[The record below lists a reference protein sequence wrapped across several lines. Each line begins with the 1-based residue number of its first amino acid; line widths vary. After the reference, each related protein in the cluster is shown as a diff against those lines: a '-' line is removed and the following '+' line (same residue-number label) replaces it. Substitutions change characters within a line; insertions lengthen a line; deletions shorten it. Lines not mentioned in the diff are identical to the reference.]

1 MSSHH
6 HEHDAQLPPGTT
18 HLISER
24 AATGDETLQLFP
36 TPSSD
41 PNEPLNWS
49 KRRKFVNYSLV
60 LIVTLVIFTAL
71 STQIIFWSLLIQDLH
86 VDFQQLNNAQ
96 SINSAGLTIGCIF
109 FIPFAIKYGR
119 RPIYIVSTAIMFIM
133 SIWSARMTT
142 VWELY
147 VTNLFLGFAGATNEA
162 IVGLTVADLFFVHQR
177 GTMNGFYL
185 MMVMTGSFLTPLLA
199 GVQATASG
207 WRWSYYILSI
217 FMGIILFL
225 FIFFYEETKYIPT
238 MESHEVRQN
247 QFTTDGDVDTSDA
260 KNPTVIESSTPAG
273 LPRTERLDSN
283 IPLKPWRQRLPLIT
297 PTNESLWT
305 LTYRPLIVLF
315 NFPAVA
321 FAAIQYGAGLSWL
334 VNMSVAVSLTF
345 TYPPYLFKPAAIGY
359 MGLGPF
365 IGNLIGAVYCGYLAD
380 RAVVWFAKRNRGWYE
395 PEMRLYLLHLPSLSM
410 SAGLIMFGIVT
421 ARVWQFLV
429 RFDMKL
435 TSSQYMHW
443 IFACIAGG
451 LFGFGLGAFGDTV
464 LTYVIDSNRFVS
476 RAISMIFHS

>member
-1 MSSHH
+1 M
-6 HEHDAQLPPGTT
+6 T
-18 HLISER
+18 
-24 AATGDETLQLFP
+24 
-36 TPSSD
+36 
-41 PNEPLNWS
+41 
-49 KRRKFVNYSLV
+49 RRKRVPL
-60 LIVTLVIFTAL
+60 TPHRL
-71 STQIIFWSLLIQDLH
+71 STQIIFWSLLIRDLH
-86 VDFQQLNNAQ
+86 LDFQQLNNAQ
-96 SINSAGLTIGCIF
+96 SINSAGLTVGCIF

-119 RPIYIVSTAIMFIM
+119 RPIYIISTAIMFIM
-133 SIWSARMTT
+133 SIWTARMTT

-199 GVQATASG
+199 GVHATVAG
-207 WRWSYYILSI
+207 WRWSYYVLSI
-217 FMGIILFL
+217 FTGIILVL

-238 MESHEVRQN
+238 MESQEVNHALPTSNEQN
-247 QFTTDGDVDTSDA
+247 SDISDA
-260 KNPTVIESSTPAG
+260 KFPTVTEDSTPAE
-273 LPRTERLDSN
+273 LPRTQRLNPS
-283 IPLKPWRQRLPLIT
+283 IPLKSWKQRLPLIT
-297 PTNESLWT
+297 PTHESIWT

-345 TYPPYLFKPAAIGY
+345 AYPPYLFKPASIGY

-410 SAGLIMFGIVT
+410 SAGLIMFGFVT
-421 ARVWQFLV
+421 ARVRTFL
-429 RFDMKL
+429 RFFGTSL
-435 TSSQYMHW
+435 TLSQYMHW
-443 IFACIAGG
+443 IYACVAGG

-476 RAISMIFHS
+476 SMLSVPSTHPFTADL